1 MTNSIYHIYDKVF
14 KKILTLSSGAVVNLI
29 NGLFET
35 SYPTDS
41 IITYNWTE
49 FESDELKKILADT
62 ILTINNTQSY
72 HIEAQIT
79 EDEDIIFRVFEYS
92 FGHADRNRIR
102 MTSHK
107 NTNASSNCTTEQEP
121 DCELLFP
128 EPKVIYLC
136 PSGKAP
142 AQYTMKLNFGTQGSF
157 LYKVS
162 TFKLLDISLDEL
174 NQRKMI
180 ILIPFQLLKLKDLLS
195 KDRSEENLLALQNL
209 IQHDIL
215 ESIES
220 NLTLG
225 NITPDDAR
233 RLKRLTHKLYTHIY
247 SHYEE
252 MEALNELT
260 DESLILDIDIID
272 NQHAAELALKDSI
285 ISEQGNMLSKKDS
298 IISEQGNM
306 LSEKD
311 NIISEQGNMLSEK
324 DRIISEKDDTISE
337 KDAEIVALKE
347 ELAFFR
353 SKV

>member
-1 MTNSIYHIYDKVF
+1 MVKKVVQSILDLGV
-14 KKILTLSSGAVVNLI
+14 
-29 NGLFET
+29 
-35 SYPTDS
+35 
-41 IITYNWTE
+41 
-49 FESDELKKILADT
+49 
-62 ILTINNTQSY
+62 
-72 HIEAQIT
+72 
-79 EDEDIIFRVFEYS
+79 
-92 FGHADRNRIR
+92 
-102 MTSHK
+102 
-107 NTNASSNCTTEQEP
+107 
-121 DCELLFP
+121 
-128 EPKVIYLC
+128 
-136 PSGKAP
+136 KAR
-142 AQYTMKLNFGTQGSF
+142 TKCRLGE
-157 LYKVS
+157 
-162 TFKLLDISLDEL
+162 DISLDEL

-195 KDRSEENLLALQNL
+195 KDRSEDNLLALQNL

-285 ISEQGNMLSKKDS
+285 IVEQKN

-311 NIISEQGNMLSEK
+311 SIISEQGNMLSEK

-347 ELAFFR
+347 RLTFYQN
-353 SKV
+353 KV